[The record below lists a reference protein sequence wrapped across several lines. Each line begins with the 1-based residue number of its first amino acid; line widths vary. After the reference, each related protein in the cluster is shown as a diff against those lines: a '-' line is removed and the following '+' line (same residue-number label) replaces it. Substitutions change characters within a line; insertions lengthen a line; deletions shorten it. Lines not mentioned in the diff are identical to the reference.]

1 MDGQGSSAF
10 MERRKEKTLFGVEG
24 KAVDWAGV
32 CFSLVKDGIDF
43 VLIDRDSIAVA
54 IVMSR

>member
-1 MDGQGSSAF
+1 

-32 CFSLVKDGIDF
+32 CSVDF
-43 VLIDRDSIAVA
+43 VLIDRDS
-54 IVMSR
+54 MQLQ